1 MLILIANYII
11 VLAVVVIILGMINA
25 FRVYVSVKFL
35 KEKNVAL
42 QRSQTDNDGN
52 WPVIIIMIP
61 ALREGETI
69 RRTIQT
75 FARIHY
81 PKIKLKVVVVTTE
94 REFEG
99 NFNQNKNTITIA
111 KKQID
116 DLNSS
121 NQYESFHLIHYPY
134 KQGVKAD
141 QLNYAIGQ
149 LQILL
154 PDYFNDRTYLGVY
167 DADSVTPENTL
178 EMLAKDA
185 TMNDYPNI
193 YQQPT
198 SYFNNYNILPSNLNG
213 LFSKS
218 FSWLQS
224 AFAIYHEANLF
235 ITQEG
240 NTKKII
246 KTGYCVGHGMFVRW
260 PFLKRIGLFPTPIED
275 TRLGHIASYL
285 GEKIKVLPAFDS
297 ADVTVGIVSQI
308 KQASVWFIGEAFV
321 VEDLKVAKK
330 IMPNLSP
337 WSIWLVIYKIYR
349 NTVWITRAFLLYIII
364 LVLIMTNN
372 YIWAFLAGFSYL
384 YLPVFIMYLNMSTIQ
399 TMTAKHYQKF
409 FRNIFQTIGVILVIP
424 IEFFIMSLG
433 PLLGLF
439 KFLVYRITRQNLY
452 LPKTER

>member
-1 MLILIANYII
+1 MLIINYVF
-11 VLAVVVIILGMINA
+11 VLAIITILLGAVNA
-25 FRVYVSVKFL
+25 FRVHASVKFL
-35 KEKNVAL
+35 KKQNAVL
-42 QRSQTDNDGN
+42 HCSQVDDINN

-61 ALREGETI
+61 VLREGEII

-75 FARIHY
+75 FVRINY

-99 NFNQNKNTITIA
+99 DFDKNKNTITIA

-116 DLNSS
+116 DLNSA
-121 NQYESFHLIHYPY
+121 NQQELFHLIHYPY
-134 KQGVKAD
+134 QQGVKAD

-154 PDYFNDRTYLGVY
+154 PNYFNDRTYIGVY

-185 TMNDYPNI
+185 TMNNYPNI

-198 SYFNNYNILPSNLNG
+198 FYFNNYKILPSNLNG
-213 LFSKS
+213 LLSRS

-246 KTGYCVGHGMFVRW
+246 KTGYCVGHGMFIRW
-260 PFLKRIGLFPTPIED
+260 SFLKRIGLFPTPIED

-285 GEKIKVLPAFDS
+285 GEKIKILPAFDS
-297 ADVTVGIVSQI
+297 ADVTVGVMSQI
-308 KQASVWFIGEAFV
+308 KQASVWFTGEAFV
-321 VEDLKVAKK
+321 AEDLKVAKK
-330 IMPNLSP
+330 IMPNLSMR
-337 WSIWLVIYKIYR
+337 SIWLVMYKIYR

-372 YIWAFLAGFSYL
+372 YIWAFFAGFSYL
-384 YLPVFIMYLNMSTIQ
+384 YLPVFIVYLNMPTIQ
-399 TMTAKHYQKF
+399 TMTTKHYQKF
-409 FRNIFQTIGVILVIP
+409 YRNIFQTVGVILVVP

-439 KFLVYRITRQNLY
+439 KFLAYRITRQNLY